1 MSTWYDTQAYGN
13 HIYNGIDAIQDNWA
27 DAGNPLN
34 PPVGAGWW
42 ITLALTASPLGAGSW
57 LGYEAVNATIDA
69 QLTNMKDQ
77 TMAGLIRTTAAGL
90 VAAGYNDPL
99 ALVTQGLLSG
109 QYYNSSDYVFTLWI
123 MGSLVLETVRET
135 LEAYGRDPAGYLF
148 ELMEA
153 GQPPAEPATDFLKRA
168 VKEFNHDEDDLIKL
182 PFVAYGRD
190 IPSVLGPADGEVSV
204 LPLGIVDRFTGFPL
218 GGETIYI
225 YGYLD
230 LDVSDDGILTIEVEY
245 QDDQIDPKDDLRWLA
260 YGFDVDGEDEL
271 EDYEVEFFGD
281 DTVWKDGD
289 TQFWVYGAVEQIPG
303 YEVTIILGASAFA
316 IMGLIYVV
324 MKKRKM

>member
-1 MSTWYDTQAYGN
+1 MQT
-13 HIYNGIDAIQDNWA
+13 NWA
-27 DAGNPLN
+27 AQT
-34 PPVGAGWW
+34 GWW
-42 ITLALTASPLGAGSW
+42 ATIAGGCALAGPPPDFDA
-57 LGYEAVNATIDA
+57 YEAVNNTIV
-69 QLTNMKDQ
+69 QQINQISLTHM
-77 TMAGLIRTTAAGL
+77 TTYGGAVIPLRYFLLGLG
-90 VAAGYNDPL
+90 VPSDPL
-99 ALVTQGLLSG
+99 HMLTGTYMSAVGLSN
-109 QYYNSSDYVFTLWI
+109 YTEDYVLGFWGLASGI
-123 MGSLVLETVRET
+123 LETIRET
-135 LEAYGRDPAGYLF
+135 LEAYGRDPAAYLF

-153 GQPPAEPATDFLKRA
+153 GQPPAEPAADFLKRA

-182 PFVAYGRD
+182 PFVEYGRD
-190 IPSVLGPADGEVSV
+190 IDKDGEVSV
-204 LPLGIVDRFTGFPL
+204 LPLGIKDRFTGEDL
-218 GGETIYI
+218 GGETIYV

-289 TQFWVYGAVEQIPG
+289 TQFWVYGGVEQIPG
-303 YEVTIILGASAFA
+303 YEVTVILGASAFA

-324 MKKRKM
+324 MKKRKK